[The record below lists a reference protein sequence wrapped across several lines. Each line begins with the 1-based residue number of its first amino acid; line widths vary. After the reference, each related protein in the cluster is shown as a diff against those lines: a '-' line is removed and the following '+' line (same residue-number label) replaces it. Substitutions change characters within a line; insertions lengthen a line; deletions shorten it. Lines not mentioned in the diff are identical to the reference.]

1 MPMTMLDLT
10 GTDWAAHPSM
20 APAADDFAEIVRRHA
35 PALRRYALRLGAGD
49 DCDDVV
55 QEALIK
61 AWRAFHTFDARRA
74 ALSTWLHRI
83 VHNQCID
90 TLRRRPPL
98 AEPEEAGFDAASED
112 GGGIAAER
120 AAVRRAVAAL
130 PERQRAALILRQ
142 MQGFSQR
149 EAAEILG
156 VSEDALESL
165 QARAKR
171 TLRKRL
177 ASLLEDNP
185 V

>member
-1 MPMTMLDLT
+1 MITMLDLT
-10 GTDWAAHPSM
+10 GTDWAAHPAM

-35 PALRRYALRLGAGD
+35 PALRRYARRLGAGD

-61 AWRAFHTFDARRA
+61 AWRAFHTFDAERGGIT
-74 ALSTWLHRI
+74 TWLHRI
-83 VHNQCID
+83 VHNQCVD
-90 TLRRRPPL
+90 TLRKRPPTAAQ
-98 AEPEEAGFDAASED
+98 AEFDPEAASD
-112 GGGIAAER
+112 DSAGIGADR

-142 MQGFSQR
+142 VHGFSQR
-149 EAAEILG
+149 EAAQILD

-171 TLRKRL
+171 ALRKRL
-177 ASLLEDNP
+177 ARLLGDEP
-185 V
+185 E